1 MYIVN
6 NNNNNTTDDD
16 ETVERRDR
24 DTDTTWRL
32 VKNCS
37 FPIRK
42 RVQHDDGDASSQP
55 ARQAGRPTALPTSQL
70 SRAFSYSCCCCCRC
84 CCWCKLRSMLLLSL
98 YTFFLLLLVSF
109 FFAHTKTVWANERRK
124 QRATESARE
133 RARVS
138 ASKRRRSQAC
148 STVVSANSALLT
160 VNSCSEP
167 KHRLTA
173 CSVQTVMGASSYA
186 LCSTLE
192 YHVRCLGRVGI

>member
-98 YTFFLLLLVSF
+98 YTFFCSSSF
-109 FFAHTKTVWANERRK
+109 FFFLHTQKPYERTRDENRERR
-124 QRATESARE
+124 RVRE